1 MSCLLSTT
9 GHLQAYL
16 AVLCQDDELVLVT
29 DPGCGA
35 VVANHLDRYLVR
47 EKVTVADQTA
57 ETALLTLQGSAAGRF
72 AIATELELPS
82 PFSHCDGS
90 IGGIPFTA
98 MLNDRF
104 ESGGGL
110 DILCADTDAATLL
123 DEAGNIVEITFL
135 DPDTV
140 NVLRVEAGRP
150 AWGAELDGSVIPL
163 EANLADAISF
173 DKGCYLG
180 QEIIARIHSRGHT
193 NRSLIGLRSDIEMCS
208 GDRLLALNGDR
219 EGQDVG
225 WITSSANSPRYGWI
239 GLGYLRNDCLQDGA
253 MFAGA
258 NGARIASAMLP
269 IHFTSGA

>member
-1 MSCLLSTT
+1 
-9 GHLQAYL
+9 
-16 AVLCQDDELVLVT
+16 
-29 DPGCGA
+29 
-35 VVANHLDRYLVR
+35 
-47 EKVTVADQTA
+47 
-57 ETALLTLQGSAAGRF
+57 
-72 AIATELELPS
+72 
-82 PFSHCDGS
+82 
-90 IGGIPFTA
+90 
-98 MLNDRF
+98 
-104 ESGGGL
+104 
-110 DILCADTDAATLL
+110 
-123 DEAGNIVEITFL
+123 
-135 DPDTV
+135 
-140 NVLRVEAGRP
+140 VEAGRP